1 MKFLIESYRDFKK
14 RDYRWLF
21 NSIDK
26 KNRLESNDTKNF
38 IESASEEEL
47 LQSFSLKNI
56 KELDEFLKH
65 SEGREWMRKVSNVRR
80 YQNLVEHHLLLGERE
95 NLINKVYPS
104 RILHAIQQSSRLK
117 YFLLPVQTCIFK

>member
-47 LQSFSLKNI
+47 LQSFSLKN
-56 KELDEFLKH
+56 KK
-65 SEGREWMRKVSNVRR
+65 SWMN
-80 YQNLVEHHLLLGERE
+80 
-95 NLINKVYPS
+95 
-104 RILHAIQQSSRLK
+104 
-117 YFLLPVQTCIFK
+117 F